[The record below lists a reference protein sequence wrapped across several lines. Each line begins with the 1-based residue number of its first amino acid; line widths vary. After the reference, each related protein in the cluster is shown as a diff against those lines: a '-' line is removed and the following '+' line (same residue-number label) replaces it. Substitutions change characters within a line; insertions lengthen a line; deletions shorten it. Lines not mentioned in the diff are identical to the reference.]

1 MEESSSREQAKVA
14 AIRGCVFVVLIFFV
28 IVVGFFGGQ
37 YYANRQAI
45 VRNKATIEENY
56 PSESRADNYERNWD
70 EPDESS
76 QESTIYE
83 YSVE

>member
-56 PSESRADNYERNWD
+56 PSESRA
-70 EPDESS
+70 ESS